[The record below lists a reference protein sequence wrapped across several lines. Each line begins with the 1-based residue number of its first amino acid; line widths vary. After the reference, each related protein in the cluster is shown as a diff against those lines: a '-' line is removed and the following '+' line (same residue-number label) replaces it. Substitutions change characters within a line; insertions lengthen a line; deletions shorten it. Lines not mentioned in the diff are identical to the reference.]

1 MSEVRSNGILT
12 IDASWGLVVFA
23 ASFLRGRDG
32 GRCVGVVLLAE
43 KILVCTICCGARVVW
58 DIVYLVRSVGLSK
71 CPGEEGRGSSEWR
84 QDMAISERRGVM
96 RIESVCD
103 GASNHIIVSIF
114 YVAHGSEWTVLVV
127 WCGVFALHAKSST
140 T

>member
-84 QDMAISERRGVM
+84 QDMAIPERRGVM
-96 RIESVCD
+96 RIESV
-103 GASNHIIVSIF
+103 
-114 YVAHGSEWTVLVV
+114 
-127 WCGVFALHAKSST
+127 
-140 T
+140 